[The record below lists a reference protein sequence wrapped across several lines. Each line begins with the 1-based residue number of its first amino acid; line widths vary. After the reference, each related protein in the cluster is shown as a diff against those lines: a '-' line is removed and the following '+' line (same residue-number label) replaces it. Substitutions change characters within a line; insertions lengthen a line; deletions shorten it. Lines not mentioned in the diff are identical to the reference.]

1 MTKIKTEMISLK
13 VSDGTSMNAYAAF
26 PDDDNK
32 YPGLLLFQEAF
43 GVNGHIKD
51 LTERFSRE
59 GYVVISPELFH
70 RTEPGFQGSYTDFP
84 ATKQHIQAL
93 TEPGLIADIKAAYS
107 WLDSNSKVLK
117 SQIGSTGYCMGGRVS
132 VLANVTVPLKAS
144 ASYYGGG
151 IAATIADRL
160 QNASGPLLLFWGG
173 LDKHLGKDQIDVVT
187 SKLDEYGKEYT
198 NVVFSKADHG
208 FFCDARASYNPFA
221 AKQAWALTN
230 AFFNLHLK
238 V

>member
-1 MTKIKTEMISLK
+1 MRRGS
-13 VSDGTSMNAYAAF
+13 SS
-26 PDDDNK
+26 
-32 YPGLLLFQEAF
+32 
-43 GVNGHIKD
+43 
-51 LTERFSRE
+51 ERFSRE

-70 RTEPGFQGSYTDFP
+70 RTELGFQGSYTDFP

-93 TEPGLIADIKAAYS
+93 TEPGLIDA
-107 WLDSNSKVLK
+107 V
-117 SQIGSTGYCMGGRVS
+117 TG
-132 VLANVTVPLKAS
+132 
-144 ASYYGGG
+144 
-151 IAATIADRL
+151 
-160 QNASGPLLLFWGG
+160 
-173 LDKHLGKDQIDVVT
+173 
-187 SKLDEYGKEYT
+187 KLDEYGKEYT

>member
-26 PDDDNK
+26 PDDNNK

-70 RTEPGFQGSYTDFP
+70 RTEPGFQGSYTDFS
-84 ATKQHIQAL
+84 ATKQHIQ
-93 TEPGLIADIKAAYS
+93 
-107 WLDSNSKVLK
+107 V
-117 SQIGSTGYCMGGRVS
+117 
-132 VLANVTVPLKAS
+132 
-144 ASYYGGG
+144 
-151 IAATIADRL
+151 
-160 QNASGPLLLFWGG
+160 FWGG
-173 LDKHLGKDQIDVVT
+173 LDKHLGKDQIDAVT
-187 SKLDEYGKEYT
+187 SKLAEYGKEYT
-198 NVVFSKADHG
+198 NVLFSKADHG
-208 FFCDARASYNPFA
+208 FFCDARVSYNPFA